1 MNSNLNST
9 EKNNQETNQINP
21 RYKSP
26 KLILENIFAFSP
38 NRDTLG
44 GTSYLLI
51 HPQGN
56 ILIDCPL
63 WHEFNQEFFLEKG
76 GVKYLFLTNRDGIS
90 KHIGEIK
97 KNLNC
102 DLIIQEQEAYLLPNQ
117 NPIIFV
123 QNYQIYDDC
132 QLIWTSGYSPGSS
145 CLYYGGDGGVLFS
158 GRHLLPTGNNQV
170 TALKLKKTFH
180 HPRQL
185 SNLKLLCDRFCEDNL
200 NYICPG
206 ANTGYLRGKG
216 FIDNAYL
223 AMKNRES

>member
-9 EKNNQETNQINP
+9 EKNNHQTNQTNP

-51 HPQGN
+51 HPKGN

-63 WHEFNQEFFLEKG
+63 WNEFNQKFCLEKG

-90 KHIGEIK
+90 KHISQIK
-97 KNLNC
+97 KELDC
-102 DLIIQEQEAYLLPNQ
+102 DLIIQEQEGYLLPHQ
-117 NPIIFV
+117 NPITFV
-123 QNYQIYDDC
+123 QDYQIYDDC

-145 CLYYGGDGGVLFS
+145 CLYYDGNGGVLFS
-158 GRHLLPTGNNQV
+158 GRHLLPIGNNQV
-170 TALKLKKTFH
+170 TALKLKKTFT
-180 HPRQL
+180 
-185 SNLKLLCDRFCEDNL
+185 SSKT
-200 NYICPG
+200 I
-206 ANTGYLRGKG
+206 T
-216 FIDNAYL
+216 
-223 AMKNRES
+223 

>member
-9 EKNNQETNQINP
+9 EKNNHQTNDINS

-26 KLILENIFAFSP
+26 KRILENIFVFSP

-51 HPQGN
+51 HPEGN

-63 WHEFNQEFFLEKG
+63 WNEFNQQFCLDKG

-90 KHIGEIK
+90 KHIHHITKE
-97 KNLNC
+97 LNC
-102 DLIIQEQEAYLLPNQ
+102 DLIIQEQEAYLLPHQ
-117 NPIIFV
+117 NPIIFE
-123 QNYQIYDDC
+123 QNYEIYPDC

-145 CLYYGGDGGVLFS
+145 CLYYDNSGGILFS
-158 GRHLLPTGNNQV
+158 GRHLLPIGNNQV

-180 HPRQL
+180 YPRQL
-185 SNLKLLCDRFCEDNL
+185 RNVKLLCHRFSKDSL

-216 FIDNAYL
+216 FIDNAYV
-223 AMKNRES
+223 AINH